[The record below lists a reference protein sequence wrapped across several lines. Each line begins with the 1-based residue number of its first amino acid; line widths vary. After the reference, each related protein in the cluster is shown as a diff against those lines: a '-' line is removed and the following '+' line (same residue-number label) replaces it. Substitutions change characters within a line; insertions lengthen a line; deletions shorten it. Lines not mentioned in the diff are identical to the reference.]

1 MRLVERILNLV
12 VSLFLGKGVFYLDGI
27 FPFESLG
34 KINYQSGIMM
44 GEAMKYAVLSVNN
57 NSQLLFG
64 YTFEIKEIYGSNDE
78 DDVRDNVLQT
88 FLARI
93 PFLIGPYSS
102 ETSYVASILTRTFR
116 QIAVS
121 YSAVFS
127 DFDSRAM
134 LRTVPSNFY
143 RVQALLDLV
152 ERLQW
157 NYLAVISSYGHDGER
172 DAKNFISR
180 LSGIGVCLGE
190 QIDLPRQSSADSS
203 SFHNAVTTIHKD
215 QRIRAIILFTIN
227 DDSRRIMM
235 ALKENKLE
243 HFYRIICAFGC
254 TNYKEVVEDVEDV
267 ALGTISLDIHYKREY
282 GFENYFLSR
291 TPKTNNY
298 PLFIKFWEKV
308 FSCKVNDGNMNII
321 NGSGPPPCTGDE
333 KLEEGKGYYPLT
345 PVHTVIDAVFSIAY
359 ALKVLVEIVCHKEQK
374 WMSNSTECVIN
385 PNDRK
390 MYSHMIFNNLKAM
403 SYPDGTLKT
412 FRPFTNECQYDIHLF
427 VKEKGKYKSV
437 HIGEWVV
444 NKTDEDQQYDS
455 SELDAL
461 FEVDLTRLIENG
473 SDSHFR
479 ALCSEHCQS
488 GYVRVRDRNALK
500 SQCCWSCAKC
510 PPNNIKINN
519 TCIPCDRTEKAVGST
534 CMELPKRYLDI
545 SKNPNDPFHGTI
557 LFLSI
562 VGLLLTLF
570 VVVVFVKFNANEIV
584 RSCGRE
590 LCYMILT
597 GVALL
602 FICPFPFSIKPSTI
616 VCIFRGS
623 LPGIALLT
631 CYAPLFLK
639 IIRIYHVFLHAQN
652 SPTMRGLLSSKFL
665 LFCSFG
671 IVAIQFLLSGVWIAS
686 KTPNADSVLDHNQD
700 YIVLT
705 CNGESSRALTFLNLV
720 LSVILVIASTVLALK
735 TRHVPTNYHE
745 SKYIAITLCATCV
758 AWALF
763 FPGYF
768 FASSGNMGF
777 LREYLI
783 CIVCVLIG
791 YITLFG
797 LFGLK
802 LKVLLFISKGKL
814 GQKSNESQS
823 LSFFLPPRTD
833 NTNGVTMRENI
844 NENL

>member
-1 MRLVERILNLV
+1 
-12 VSLFLGKGVFYLDGI
+12 
-27 FPFESLG
+27 
-34 KINYQSGIMM
+34 MM
-44 GEAMKYAVLSVNN
+44 GEAMKYAIISVNN

-64 YTFEIKEIYGSNDE
+64 YTFENKEIYGSKDE
-78 DDVRDNVLQT
+78 DNVQDNVLQT

-102 ETSYVASILTRTFR
+102 ETSYVASILTRSFR

-121 YSAVFS
+121 YSAVSS

-152 ERLQW
+152 ERLEW
-157 NYLAVISSYGHDGER
+157 NYFAVISSYGHDGEH

-235 ALKENKLE
+235 ALKKNKLE
-243 HFYRIICAFGC
+243 HSYRIICAFGC
-254 TNYKEVVEDVEDV
+254 TNYMEVVEGVEDV

-291 TPKTNNY
+291 TPKTNNDT
-298 PLFIKFWEKV
+298 LFIKFWEKV
-308 FSCKVNDGNMNII
+308 FDCKVNDENMNII
-321 NGSGPPPCTGDE
+321 NSSGLPPCTGDE
-333 KLEEGKGYYPLT
+333 KLEEGRGYYPLT
-345 PVHTVIDAVFSIAY
+345 PVHTVIDAVYSIAY

-374 WMSNSTECVIN
+374 WMANSTECVID

-390 MYSHMIFNNLKAM
+390 MYSHMIFNNLEAM

-455 SELDAL
+455 SKLDAL
-461 FEVDLTRLIENG
+461 FEVDLTRLTENG
-473 SDSHFR
+473 SDGHFR
-479 ALCSEHCQS
+479 ALCSEHCHP
-488 GYVRVRDRNALK
+488 GYVRVRDRSALK
-500 SQCCWSCAKC
+500 SQCCWSCQKC
-510 PPNNIKINN
+510 PTNNINKND
-519 TCIPCDRTEKAVGST
+519 TCTPCDRTEMAVGST

-545 SKNPNDPFHGTI
+545 STNPNDPFHGTV

-562 VGLLLTLF
+562 VGLSLTLF
-570 VVVVFVKFNANEIV
+570 VVVLFIKFNGNRIV
-584 RSCGRE
+584 RAYGRD

-597 GVALL
+597 GVAIL
-602 FICPFPFSIKPSTI
+602 FICPFPFLVRPTTI
-616 VCIFRGS
+616 ACIFRGS
-623 LPGIALLT
+623 LPGIAFST

-639 IIRIYHVFLHAQN
+639 INRIYRMFLHAQT
-652 SPTMRGLLSSKFL
+652 SVTKPALVSSKFL
-665 LFCSFG
+665 LLRSFG
-671 IVAIQFLLSGVWIAS
+671 IVAVQFLLSGVWFVS
-686 KTPNADSVLDHNQD
+686 KMPNPDSVLSHNRDH
-700 YIVLT
+700 IILT
-705 CNGESSRALTFLNLV
+705 CKGESTPILMLWNLV
-720 LSVILVIASTVLALK
+720 LSVILMVSSTVLTFK
-735 TRHVPTNYHE
+735 TRNMPKNYNE
-745 SKYIAITLCATCV
+745 SKYIGITLYISCV
-758 AWALF
+758 TWALF

-768 FASSGNMGF
+768 FASPGNIDF
-777 LREYLI
+777 WREYLMG
-783 CIVCVLIG
+783 IVCVLIG
-791 YITLFG
+791 YITLLG
-797 LFGLK
+797 LFGPKVK
-802 LKVLLFISKGKL
+802 LLLCTSKEKL
-814 GQKSNESQS
+814 NQKLNGSQNYSFSSDSPITHETNE
-823 LSFFLPPRTD
+823 LAMEEIL
-833 NTNGVTMRENI
+833 
-844 NENL
+844 

>member
-1 MRLVERILNLV
+1 MWLVERILDFV

-64 YTFEIKEIYGSNDE
+64 YTFEIREIYGSNDE
-78 DDVRDNVLQT
+78 DDVRNNVLQT

-152 ERLQW
+152 ERLEW

-180 LSGIGVCLGE
+180 LSSIGVCLGE
-190 QIDLPRQSSADSS
+190 QVDLPRQSSTDSS
-203 SFHNAVTTIHKD
+203 SFHDAVTTIHKD

-254 TNYKEVVEDVEDV
+254 TNYMEVVEDVEDV

-282 GFENYFLSR
+282 GYENYFLSR
-291 TPKTNNY
+291 TPKTNNDAQ
-298 PLFIKFWEKV
+298 FIKFWEKV
-308 FSCKVNDGNMNII
+308 FGCKVTDGNMNII
-321 NGSGPPPCTGDE
+321 NGSGFPPCTGDE
-333 KLEEGKGYYPLT
+333 KLEEGKGCYPLT
-345 PVHTVIDAVFSIAY
+345 PVHTVMDAVYSIAY
-359 ALKVLVEIVCHKEQK
+359 ALKVVMEIVCHKEQK
-374 WMSNSTECVIN
+374 WMANSTECVIN

-390 MYSHMIFNNLKAM
+390 MYSHMIFNNLEAM

-412 FRPFTNECQYDIHLF
+412 FRPFTNEYQYDIHLF

-437 HIGEWVV
+437 HIEEWVV
-444 NKTDEDQQYDS
+444 NKTDDDQQYDS

-461 FEVDLTRLIENG
+461 FEVDLTRLTENG

-479 ALCSEHCQS
+479 ALCSEHCHP

-500 SQCCWSCAKC
+500 SQCCWSCQKC
-510 PPNNIKINN
+510 PPNNININD
-519 TCIPCDRTEKAVGST
+519 TCTPCDKTEIAVGGA
-534 CMELPKRYLDI
+534 CMELPRRYLDV
-545 SKNPNDPFHGTI
+545 STNPNDPFIGTI

-570 VVVVFVKFNANEIV
+570 VVVLFIKFNGNKIV
-584 RSCGRE
+584 RACGRD

-597 GVALL
+597 GVAIL
-602 FICPFPFSIKPSTI
+602 FICPSLFLIKPTTT

-623 LPGIALLT
+623 LPGFAFLT

-639 IIRIYHVFLHAQN
+639 IIRIYRIFLHAQK
-652 SPTMRGLLSSKFL
+652 SPTMPALLSSKL
-665 LFCSFG
+665 LLLCSFG
-671 IVAIQFLLSGVWIAS
+671 IVALQFLLSGVWIAS
-686 KTPNADSVLDHNQD
+686 KTPNADSFLDHNQD

-705 CNGESSRALTFLNLV
+705 CNGESSPVLKFLNLV
-720 LSVILVIASTVLALK
+720 LSLIFVLSSTVLALK
-735 TRHVPTNYHE
+735 MRHVTTNYNE
-745 SKYIAITLCATCV
+745 SRYIAITLCATCV

-768 FASSGNMGF
+768 FASSESMGF

-783 CIVCVLIG
+783 CIICVLIG
-791 YITLFG
+791 YITLLG
-797 LFGLK
+797 LFGPKLK
-802 LKVLLFISKGKL
+802 LLFFTSKENL
-814 GQKSNESQS
+814 DQKSNESQK
-823 LSFFLPPRTD
+823 LSSILRPRTH
-833 NTNGVTMRENI
+833 NTNGETMEENI
-844 NENL
+844 YENS